1 MRQNTATYRVSDS
14 CFETN
19 TDCITQLGM
28 RFGENLVI
36 NMIIA
41 VLKWENFSL
50 GKYIFRILS
59 SFTLTIMK
67 ADMALKFFFPY
78 PFLSHRSKEKAI
90 P

>member
-1 MRQNTATYRVSDS
+1 MS

-36 NMIIA
+36 TMIIA
-41 VLKWENFSL
+41 ILKWENFSV

-67 ADMALKFFFPY
+67 ADMGLKSFFPY
-78 PFLSHRSKEKAI
+78 LFLSHRSKEKAKFFSI
-90 P
+90 SVMFTCT

>member
-28 RFGENLVI
+28 RFGENVVI

-41 VLKWENFSL
+41 VLKWENFSV

>member
-41 VLKWENFSL
+41 VLKWENFSV
-50 GKYIFRILS
+50 GKYVFRILS

>member
-19 TDCITQLGM
+19 TDYIEQLGM

-41 VLKWENFSL
+41 VLKWENFSSE
-50 GKYIFRILS
+50 KYIFRILS

-78 PFLSHRSKEKAI
+78 PFS
-90 P
+90 

>member
-1 MRQNTATYRVSDS
+1 MRQNTTTYRVSDS
-14 CFETN
+14 YFETN
-19 TDCITQLGM
+19 TDYIAQLGM

-41 VLKWENFSL
+41 VLKWENFSSE
-50 GKYIFRILS
+50 KYIFRILS

-78 PFLSHRSKEKAI
+78 PFS
-90 P
+90 

>member
-28 RFGENLVI
+28 RFGENVVI

-41 VLKWENFSL
+41 VLKWENFSV
-50 GKYIFRILS
+50 GKYIFHILS

>member
-1 MRQNTATYRVSDS
+1 MRQNTTTYRVSDS

-19 TDCITQLGM
+19 TDYIAQLGM

-41 VLKWENFSL
+41 VLKWENFSSE
-50 GKYIFRILS
+50 KYIFRILS

-67 ADMALKFFFPY
+67 VDMALKFFFPC
-78 PFLSHRSKEKAI
+78 PFS
-90 P
+90 

>member
-41 VLKWENFSL
+41 VLKWENFSV

>member
-19 TDCITQLGM
+19 TDYIAQLGM

-41 VLKWENFSL
+41 VLQWENFSSE
-50 GKYIFRILS
+50 KYIAESLVGLCVGCLVKYAAHS
-59 SFTLTIMK
+59 
-67 ADMALKFFFPY
+67 
-78 PFLSHRSKEKAI
+78 E
-90 P
+90 

>member
-1 MRQNTATYRVSDS
+1 MRQNTATYWVSDS

-41 VLKWENFSL
+41 VLKWENFSV

>member
-19 TDCITQLGM
+19 TDCIKQLGM
-28 RFGENLVI
+28 RFGENVVI

-41 VLKWENFSL
+41 VLKWENFSV

>member
-41 VLKWENFSL
+41 VLKWENFSSE
-50 GKYIFRILS
+50 KYIFRILS

-78 PFLSHRSKEKAI
+78 PFS
-90 P
+90 

>member
-1 MRQNTATYRVSDS
+1 MS

-41 VLKWENFSL
+41 ILKWENFSV

-67 ADMALKFFFPY
+67 ADMALKSFFPY
-78 PFLSHRSKEKAI
+78 LFLSHRSKEKAI

>member
-1 MRQNTATYRVSDS
+1 MRQNTTTYRVSDS
-14 CFETN
+14 YFETN
-19 TDCITQLGM
+19 TDYTAQLGM

-41 VLKWENFSL
+41 VLKWENFSSE
-50 GKYIFRILS
+50 KYIFRILS

-78 PFLSHRSKEKAI
+78 PFS
-90 P
+90 

>member
-1 MRQNTATYRVSDS
+1 MRQNTTTYRVSDS

-19 TDCITQLGM
+19 TDYIAQLGM

-41 VLKWENFSL
+41 VLQWENFSSE
-50 GKYIFRILS
+50 KYIFRILS
-59 SFTLTIMK
+59 SFTPTIMK

-78 PFLSHRSKEKAI
+78 PFS
-90 P
+90 

>member
-19 TDCITQLGM
+19 TDYIEQLGM

-41 VLKWENFSL
+41 VLKWENFSV

>member
-41 VLKWENFSL
+41 VLKWENFSSE
-50 GKYIFRILS
+50 KYIFRILS

>member
-1 MRQNTATYRVSDS
+1 MRQNTTTYRVSDS

-19 TDCITQLGM
+19 TDYIAQLGM

-41 VLKWENFSL
+41 VLKWENFSV

-78 PFLSHRSKEKAI
+78 PFS
-90 P
+90 